1 MQEPTETLR
10 RPGEGTDAAPATRT
24 YTVLFAQDVPHY
36 GAIEIKAPGAAA
48 ALETARLVELNSV
61 DRPNELYSGHAI
73 LREGSASPQR
83 MGVAVL
89 L

>member
-48 ALETARLVELNSV
+48 ALETARLVELDDARCCHRQPLKLV
-61 DRPNELYSGHAI
+61 GPRD
-73 LREGSASPQR
+73 
-83 MGVAVL
+83 
-89 L
+89 